1 MAEFIVPIV
10 LVVSFLI
17 VLIIDEY
24 KEIMALS
31 RAVAVELRK
40 RLLHHLIFA
49 WVLFLIGVGMSLL
62 LPGFIPP
69 ETALFISAGVLLFA
83 LAGAITAVIESRLRR
98 KKVI

>member
-1 MAEFIVPIV
+1 MIEFLVPIV

-24 KEIMALS
+24 KEIMSLS
-31 RAVAVELRK
+31 REVAVELRK
-40 RLLHHLIFA
+40 RLMHHLIFA
-49 WVLFLIGVGMSLL
+49 GVLFLIGGITTLF
-62 LPGFIPP
+62 LPDFIAP
-69 ETALFISAGVLLFA
+69 EVALFISAGVLLFA